1 VGVAATEAE
10 GLGDGTELADGEVLC
25 DGGALCDGE
34 VLCDGVE
41 LGCGL
46 VVEPGPGTHPASPS
60 VPITASATRMTV
72 DRSRGSAM
80 LFIMRSPLVRVL
92 PSSPSAVHLPVG
104 RASVMPDGDR

>member
-10 GLGDGTELADGEVLC
+10 GLGDGMELA
-25 DGGALCDGE
+25 DGE

-80 LFIMRSPLVRVL
+80 LFIMRSPLVLVL